1 MTWPGALTA
10 AWDPARHSENTFLS
24 LSWALRLGTA
34 VFATNGQDLAPLH
47 RGLRASQVALVAK
60 NLSANG
66 RNKRDVGLIPGVGR
80 APGGGHGNL
89 LQYSCPDNPHG
100 QRSLVGYSPWGHK
113 ESDLAETT

>member
-60 NLSANG
+60 NPSANG
-66 RNKRDVGLIPGVGR
+66 RDKRDMGLIPGVGR